1 MTVLDCGIGSYKVV
15 SVATPYELERRLE
28 ALGLTEGTRLDIL
41 GKKRNGA
48 SVIKVRGTRFAIGAE
63 IAAGITIEEERG

>member
-1 MTVLDCGIGSYKVV
+1 MTELESALGVYRVV
-15 SVATPYELERRLE
+15 SVEAPHDVERRLA

-41 GKKRNGA
+41 GKKRGGA

-63 IAAGITIEEERG
+63 IAAGITIEEERK